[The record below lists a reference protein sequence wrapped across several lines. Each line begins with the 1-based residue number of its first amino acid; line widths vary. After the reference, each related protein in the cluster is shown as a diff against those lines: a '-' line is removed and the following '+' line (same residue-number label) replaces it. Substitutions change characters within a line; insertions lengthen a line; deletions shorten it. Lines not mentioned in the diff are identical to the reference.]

1 MGPPLPGMDLAPG
14 LSYVR
19 RTRKLRNDGNTMPS
33 ASTPFA
39 NRDQTLYRLLS
50 AAVGDDAATS
60 ALTVLTIDPALAG
73 SGDTVSRAQVAMALN
88 AALFADLLVRV
99 PTAARYVQTVREA
112 GETIVFDHGALRTID
127 GETGDL
133 PAGHEAFGRFL
144 IPLGYEVGGLYPLP
158 KLKMT
163 GRAYVQRDLPETI
176 PQFFVSEL
184 HVEQLAE
191 AARAACAN
199 VFGTSVDPLGEAE
212 WTALDALTAKGACP
226 FEQGVTALKGAL
238 ACFERQHQPPALAD
252 YEVLLPE
259 TREGAWI
266 ATEGNAFNHATTR
279 TANVMILAEELKED
293 GYPMKPSVE
302 ISQNGRV
309 RQTAI
314 LADKVVRPFR
324 EADGSEVPLPVP
336 GSFYEFITRDID
348 PETGK
353 LDLTFD
359 SGNATGIFAVT
370 RNA

>member
-1 MGPPLPGMDLAPG
+1 
-14 LSYVR
+14 
-19 RTRKLRNDGNTMPS
+19 MPS
-33 ASTPFA
+33 ASSLFA
-39 NRDQTLYRLLS
+39 DQDQTLFRLVS
-50 AAVGDDAATS
+50 AAIGADAASS
-60 ALTVLTIDPALAG
+60 ALTALTIDPALSG
-73 SGDTVSRAQVAMALN
+73 SGETVSRAQIAMALN
-88 AALFADLLVRV
+88 AALFADLLDRV
-99 PTAARYVQTVREA
+99 PTAARYVQSVREA

-127 GETGDL
+127 GETGAL
-133 PAGHEAFGRFL
+133 PRGQEAFARFL
-144 IPLGYEVGGLYPLP
+144 VPLGYEVGGLYPLP
-158 KLKMT
+158 KLRMT

-184 HVEQLAE
+184 HVDQLSEGAQ
-191 AARAACAN
+191 AACAT
-199 VFGTSVDPLGEAE
+199 VFGTSTDPLGKAE
-212 WTALDALTAKGACP
+212 WAALDTLAAEGRCP
-226 FEQGVTALKGAL
+226 FDQAVIALKGAL
-238 ACFERQHQPPALAD
+238 ACFERQHEPPALAD

-259 TREGAWI
+259 TKEGAWI

-279 TANVMILAEELKED
+279 TANVAALAEELRED

-370 RNA
+370 RGA

>member
-1 MGPPLPGMDLAPG
+1 
-14 LSYVR
+14 
-19 RTRKLRNDGNTMPS
+19 MPS
-33 ASTPFA
+33 DSSLLATQ
-39 NRDQTLYRLLS
+39 DQVLHRLLS
-50 AAVGDDAATS
+50 AVFGADAATS
-60 ALTVLTIDPALAG
+60 ALTVLTIDPALSG
-73 SGDTVSRAQVAMALN
+73 TGDTASRAQVAMALN
-88 AALFADLLVRV
+88 AALFADLLDRV
-99 PTAARYVQTVREA
+99 PTAARYVQSVREA
-112 GETIVFDHGALRTID
+112 GETIGFDHGALRTID

-133 PAGHEAFGRFL
+133 PSGHEAFGRFL
-144 IPLGYEVGGLYPLP
+144 SPLGYEVAGLYPLP
-158 KLKMT
+158 KLRMT

-184 HVEQLAE
+184 HVDQLSE
-191 AARAACAN
+191 AGQAACAS
-199 VFGTSVDPLGEAE
+199 VFGASADPLGEAE
-212 WTALDALTAKGACP
+212 WAAFNALSAEGACS
-226 FEQGVTALKGAL
+226 FDEAVTALKGAL
-238 ACFERQHQPPALAD
+238 ACFGRQHEPPSLTD
-252 YEVLLPE
+252 YEVLLSE
-259 TREGAWI
+259 TGEGAWI

-279 TANVMILAEELKED
+279 TDNVAALAEELRAD

-324 EADGSEVPLPVP
+324 EADGAEVPLPVP